1 MRMVLRI
8 AVLGAAGALMLGAVA
23 ARASDATILAGRAGF
38 LVGHAHRCGV
48 AQDRLERSAA
58 LVKEIISAFSL
69 DDEDRKDAQE
79 RFDERVL
86 AGALADLLDDIVPS
100 CGAVRSQL
108 ALLEN
113 HRRAVPPHP
122 GTQREAKMSPANR
135 SASAP
140 AQAGS
145 SPRAQPAKSAK
156 PASTRREDL
165 TPERRAG
172 LELRRAAQQV
182 RREPP
187 AR

>member
-1 MRMVLRI
+1 MRMALQI
-8 AVLGAAGALMLGAVA
+8 AVIGAVGALVLGTVA
-23 ARASDATILAGRAGF
+23 AQASDATLLAGRAGF

-58 LVKEIISAFSL
+58 LIKEVISAFSL
-69 DDEDRKDAQE
+69 DDDDRKAGQE

-86 AGALADLLDDIVPS
+86 AGALADLLDDLVPS
-100 CGAVRSQL
+100 CGAVRAQL
-108 ALLEN
+108 ALLEK
-113 HRRAVPPHP
+113 HRRAVPLRP
-122 GTQREAKMSPANR
+122 GTQHPAQMARANR
-135 SASAP
+135 SDGAP
-140 AQAGS
+140 ALAIS

-182 RREPP
+182 RGKLP
-187 AR
+187 AQ

>member
-23 ARASDATILAGRAGF
+23 ARASDATTLAGRAGF

-58 LVKEIISAFSL
+58 LVKDVISAFSL

-108 ALLEN
+108 ALLEQ

-122 GTQREAKMSPANR
+122 GTQRETQMARANR
-135 SASAP
+135 VDSAP
-140 AQAGS
+140 AQLA
-145 SPRAQPAKSAK
+145 SPRGQPAKSAK
-156 PASTRREDL
+156 PASTQRQDP

-182 RREPP
+182 RGEPP